1 MDSTSVSKETY
12 YGKVALTSALDP
24 RDPRLAPYRM
34 RKIWATCAALLVLLA
49 CSGGM
54 VESPALNTS
63 EKPYE
68 PPAADERSV
77 VVAFGD
83 SLTAGYGVPPGSS
96 FPDFL
101 QKEFESRG
109 LNYKVI
115 NEGISGE
122 TTAQGLIRSE
132 IVLSR
137 KPAWVIL
144 AYGANDG
151 LRGLSTERME
161 ANLRTIANRF
171 LDSDVDVLLAGMRL
185 PPNYGT
191 EYVQM
196 FEAIFPRL
204 AKELDVPFIPF
215 LLEGVAGKPEL
226 NQPDGIHPNVE
237 GNRLVAAH
245 VADFFEKA
253 IKP

>member
-1 MDSTSVSKETY
+1 MLFAL
-12 YGKVALTSALDP
+12 VACGAE
-24 RDPRLAPYRM
+24 
-34 RKIWATCAALLVLLA
+34 I
-49 CSGGM
+49 
-54 VESPALNTS
+54 VESPALGSS
-63 EKPYE
+63 ENSFE
-68 PPAADERSV
+68 PPPTDERQV

-101 QKEFESRG
+101 QQEFDNRG
-109 LNYKVI
+109 LNYNVI

-122 TTAQGLIRSE
+122 TTAQGLVRSE

-137 KPAWVIL
+137 KPVWVIL

-151 LRGLSTERME
+151 LRGLSTERLE
-161 ANLRTIANRF
+161 SNLRTIVQRF
-171 LDSDVDVLLAGMRL
+171 LEADVNVLLAGMRL

-196 FEAIFPRL
+196 FEAIFPKI
-204 AKELDVPFIPF
+204 ANELDVPLIPF
-215 LLEGVAGKPEL
+215 LLEGVAGRPEL
-226 NQPDGIHPNVE
+226 NQPDGIHPNVA
-237 GNRLVAAH
+237 GNRLVAAL
-245 VADFFEKA
+245 VAGHFETA

>member
-1 MDSTSVSKETY
+1 M
-12 YGKVALTSALDP
+12 
-24 RDPRLAPYRM
+24 
-34 RKIWATCAALLVLLA
+34 
-49 CSGGM
+49 
-54 VESPALNTS
+54 ESPALNTS

-101 QKEFESRG
+101 QKEFESRS

-137 KPAWVIL
+137 KPVWVIL

-161 ANLRTIANRF
+161 ANLRTIAKRF
-171 LDSDVDVLLAGMRL
+171 LDADVEVLLAGMRL
-185 PPNYGT
+185 P
-191 EYVQM
+191 YVQM

-204 AKELDVPFIPF
+204 AKELDVPLIPF
-215 LLEGVAGKPEL
+215 PLEGVAGKPEL